1 MGKYRKNSGNPK
13 SASLRVMLLA
23 GGALALGAV
32 IAPTVSNAFSSGF
45 DSRPVSLE
53 ARGSIGSFTPASV
66 DPHLAAS
73 LKVTTLSGH
82 MFRFTPA
89 GAANRPDRSVTVAVR
104 IDDSM
109 ANIAS
114 VRGAIGGMAAQPG
127 VSSFR
132 IAPVAYSLGVARG
145 YGSFA
150 AGKAPAAGAAG
161 LQKIEMP
168 DLSSFTPSK
177 SAAPSG
183 LSRFAPRIAV
193 NEKEKAGSAPR
204 TLEGQSDYQVDVGG
218 SYRLTRNLKVIG
230 GVRYSSDRDRIN
242 GLTDG
247 KQDNQAVYV
256 GTQFRF

>member
-1 MGKYRKNSGNPK
+1 MGKGRKISGKTKGSP
-13 SASLRVMLLA
+13 LRVLLFA
-23 GGALALGAV
+23 GGATALGAV

-66 DPHLAAS
+66 DPQLAAS
-73 LKVTTLSGH
+73 LKVTTLKGH

-104 IDDSM
+104 IDDSI
-109 ANIAS
+109 ANVVS
-114 VRGAIGGMAAQPG
+114 VRGAIGAMSAQAG

-145 YGSFA
+145 YESFA
-150 AGKAPAAGAAG
+150 AGKAAPATR

-177 SAAPSG
+177 SVAPTG
-183 LSRFAPRIAV
+183 LSRFAPRIAL
-193 NEKEKAGSAPR
+193 NEKDKAGSTPR
-204 TLEGQSDYQVDVGG
+204 TLDGQSDYQVDVGG

-242 GLTDG
+242 GLTDT

>member
-1 MGKYRKNSGNPK
+1 MGKVRKNSANTKG
-13 SASLRVMLLA
+13 SALRVMLLA
-23 GGALALGAV
+23 GCALALGAV
-32 IAPTVSNAFSSGF
+32 VAPTVSNAFSSGF
-45 DSRPVSLE
+45 DSRPVSLD

-66 DPHLAAS
+66 DPQLAAA
-73 LKVTTLSGH
+73 LNVTTLKGH

-104 IDDSM
+104 IDDSI
-109 ANIAS
+109 ANVVS
-114 VRGAIGGMAAQPG
+114 VRGAIGAMSAQSG

-145 YGSFA
+145 YESFA
-150 AGKAPAAGAAG
+150 SGKASSATG

-177 SAAPSG
+177 SVAPTG
-183 LSRFAPRIAV
+183 LSRFAPRIAL
-193 NEKEKAGSAPR
+193 NEKDKAGSAPR

-242 GLTDG
+242 GLTDT